1 MRDKGTNEVRALLTD
16 VTISVIRQVIADD
29 PDRSQN
35 SVIRDVMDTWAKKR
49 IMRDLR
55 KRDALN
61 LRIRDYESYGVVTAG
76 DGKVAEVC
84 RSFPKNA
91 GLLRAMPE
99 SSETCRDNAVDYG
112 TQEEK

>member
-55 KRDALN
+55 KREALN
-61 LRIRDYESYGVVTAG
+61 LRIWDYESYGVDTA
-76 DGKVAEVC
+76 
-84 RSFPKNA
+84 S
-91 GLLRAMPE
+91 LRQ
-99 SSETCRDNAVDYG
+99 ETA
-112 TQEEK
+112 K